1 MKASKQGSFTLIELL
16 VVIAIIGILASV
28 ILISLSSARDR
39 AQAAKILLYSNEVYH
54 ALGADIIGNWNFDE
68 GTGTTAIDSS
78 GQENHGTIS
87 GAVYSTDTPQKA
99 AGQGSGKY
107 ALSFDGVNDY
117 VNTSLNTNNLT
128 EPTTFELW
136 VKPTKTGR
144 QTLISGYGDGSS
156 ANRWDFEYDSAGDK
170 KILWIEHG
178 GLGTIYSAGTVNTN
192 TWTHLVVVHDNARNK
207 LDFYINGAF
216 DATGTISK
224 NLTTNANFRIA
235 DRFPFQ
241 GLIDEVRVYSAAL
254 TALEIQR
261 LYVEGL
267 PRHKNL
273 SIIE

>member
-1 MKASKQGSFTLIELL
+1 
-16 VVIAIIGILASV
+16 
-28 ILISLSSARDR
+28 
-39 AQAAKILLYSNEVYH
+39 
-54 ALGADIIGNWNFDE
+54 
-68 GTGTTAIDSS
+68 
-78 GQENHGTIS
+78 
-87 GAVYSTDTPQKA
+87 
-99 AGQGSGKY
+99 
-107 ALSFDGVNDY
+107 
-117 VNTSLNTNNLT
+117 
-128 EPTTFELW
+128 
-136 VKPTKTGR
+136 
-144 QTLISGYGDGSS
+144 LISGYGDGSS